1 MDPIIKDAK
10 KSLRTSDLH
19 ELNSCVK
26 SLYSMEY
33 GNNVYTFKT
42 LFLEACRYSNMEVI
56 IYLVQAYF
64 DGLSDME
71 QISLRQMFIYGKY
84 RTSNN
89 IQIDTNEYNDN
100 ILPLFRSITR

>member
-1 MDPIIKDAK
+1 MNLLIKDAK
-10 KSLRTSDLH
+10 NSLRTSDLH

-84 RTSNN
+84 RTFNN
-89 IQIDTNEYNDN
+89 VHIDSRGYNDN
-100 ILPLFRSITR
+100 ILPLFRA